1 MNSYFTVNMRRVIS
15 TMFLPLLTRL
25 LQQPVLPS
33 LNIHVTR
40 VYKYCRKKLLS
51 ESCLDLPYSG
61 RRYNF
66 SDRTSLASHVHK
78 LAPNVAGGG
87 RYIYITGARLCFSEE
102 PEKARANF
110 TVHLHLQK
118 HVVVDLGVILQAA
131 PCAVLQREMNSSLG
145 DIHNAGI
152 GIVLSKKARTQLGVA
167 FSQYEPIVI
176 GGNVVVV
183 CFNLAQAAESLSL
196 NEELNVVIQIQLLQF
211 MVRRSDIEV
220 FDVHVHELKVGAPR
234 CKVDRATK
242 GIKRPD
248 QQEDKGTET
257 ADEST

>member
-1 MNSYFTVNMRRVIS
+1 M
-15 TMFLPLLTRL
+15 
-25 LQQPVLPS
+25 
-33 LNIHVTR
+33 
-40 VYKYCRKKLLS
+40 
-51 ESCLDLPYSG
+51 DLPYSG

-152 GIVLSKKARTQLGVA
+152 GIVFSKKARTQLGVA